1 MTTNPA
7 GVPVVIDGE
16 PRGVTPLT
24 LELAPGRHELRL
36 AANGGNARVIP
47 LTITAGGTV
56 SQSIELPSAGPQ
68 TGQLSVRTEPSG
80 ARVTV
85 DGLPQG
91 EAPLTLQGLTP
102 GNHTVVLA
110 NAVSSVTHEVTV
122 QPGATASLVVRQSE
136 LLTGADVIGAVVAA
150 ETLHAAREGH
160 LVTIASSS

>member
-1 MTTNPA
+1 MTERLRAVAGAYSVDDSETGEKHGTPWWRQPRVAAAAVVLVALVGGGALLESSLPSASAEAPGTLTVTTNPA

-68 TGQLSVRTEPSG
+68 TGQSERAHRTFRR
-80 ARVTV
+80 AR
-85 DGLPQG
+85 
-91 EAPLTLQGLTP
+91 
-102 GNHTVVLA
+102 
-110 NAVSSVTHEVTV
+110 
-122 QPGATASLVVRQSE
+122 
-136 LLTGADVIGAVVAA
+136 
-150 ETLHAAREGH
+150 
-160 LVTIASSS
+160 